1 MCLYASYWQYRQIGS
16 VQGRIVI
23 IVDDMI
29 DTGRRVTSA
38 AALLKSHG
46 AAKIYGAYTQDT
58 DTQSLGDTMRHIA
71 QTLA

>member
-1 MCLYASYWQYRQIGS
+1 MCLLLARQIGS

-46 AAKIYGAYTQDT
+46 AAKIYGAYTPDT
-58 DTQSLGDTMRHIA
+58 DTQSHGGQPDSVRHVA
-71 QTLA
+71 QTLT